1 MILCCGEALIDMI
14 PYQLEDNQKT
24 YIPKVGG
31 SIYNTAIALGR
42 MGANPFFLG
51 AIAGDEF
58 GEMILDELKQSKV
71 NTSLCLQSDFNTTFA
86 FANIKNGTTTY
97 TFIDENSANKNINLK
112 DISAL
117 PKEITTLYIG
127 GICLMSEPNGSEIET
142 FINKESKDKV
152 VFFDPN
158 IRPNLI
164 KNKSVYMKRFENILL
179 QSDII
184 KVSDE
189 DLEWLYP
196 DSNEDEICNMWLE
209 KGLSI
214 VVLTKGSAGALI
226 KSNNHEVFSKGKKV
240 EVVDTIGAGDI
251 FNAAFVFSLSEN
263 NCLEKKTIKDVSAK
277 ILVDSL
283 DFANKVAC
291 ISVTRVGSNSPTLKE
306 IDNYKF

>member
-14 PYQLEDNQKT
+14 PYELEDKQKT

-42 MGANPFFLG
+42 MGAKPFFLG
-51 AIAGDEF
+51 AISSDVF
-58 GEMILDELKQSKV
+58 GEMILKELKESKV
-71 NTSLCLQSDFNTTFA
+71 NTSLCLNSAFNTTFA

-112 DISAL
+112 DIVTL
-117 PKEITTLYIG
+117 PKNISTLYIG
-127 GICLMSEPNGSEIET
+127 GISLMSEPNGSEIEN

-164 KNKSVYMKRFENILL
+164 KNKSLYMKRFENILL

-189 DLEWLYP
+189 DLQWLYP
-196 DSNEDEICNMWLE
+196 DEDEDDICNMWLK

-214 VVLTKGSAGALI
+214 VVLTKGSIGALL
-226 KSNNHEVFSKGKKV
+226 KSKHHEVFSKGKKV
-240 EVVDTIGAGDI
+240 DVVDTIGAGDI
-251 FNAAFVFSLSEN
+251 FNAAFIFSLSKN
-263 NCLEKKTIKDVSAK
+263 NTLDKQDIKDVSAK
-277 ILVDSL
+277 TLLDSL

-291 ISVTRVGSNSPTLKE
+291 ISVSRVGSNPPTLE
-306 IDNYKF
+306 EVDNYKF